1 MSWELWLGFA
11 LASAVAVAIP
21 GPVVV
26 FVLARAAAGGWRAA
40 LPIVG
45 GVVLGDAVAM
55 SLSLIGLGALLA
67 ASATAFTVLKW
78 AGAAYLVWLGIKLW
92 RAPVEAPAA
101 LPATRAFRDAFIV
114 TVLNPKSIGF
124 FVAFIPQFLRPDAAF
139 APQALVL
146 LVTFVAIGGVN
157 VMLYAAL
164 AARLR
169 EQVRRPQVR
178 AWFNRAGGTALI
190 GAGLA
195 TAALKRA

>member
-1 MSWELWLGFA
+1 MSWELWAGFA

-124 FVAFIPQFLRPDAAF
+124 FVAFIPQFLRPDTAF

>member
-1 MSWELWLGFA
+1 MSWELWAGFA

-124 FVAFIPQFLRPDAAF
+124 FVAFIPQFLRPDTAF

-178 AWFNRAGGTALI
+178 AWFKRAGGTALI

>member
-1 MSWELWLGFA
+1 MSWEFWLGFA

-26 FVLARAAAGGWRAA
+26 FVLARAASGGWRAA
-40 LPIVG
+40 LPIIG

-55 SLSLIGLGALLA
+55 SLSLLGLGALLA

-169 EQVRRPQVR
+169 EQVRRPVVR

>member
-1 MSWELWLGFA
+1 MSLELWLGFA
-11 LASAVAVAIP
+11 LASAIAVAIP
-21 GPVVV
+21 GPVVI
-26 FVLARAAAGGWRAA
+26 FVLGRAATGGWRAA
-40 LPIVG
+40 MPTVA
-45 GVVLGDAVAM
+45 GVVLGDAVAL
-55 SLSLIGLGALLA
+55 SLSLLGLGAVLA
-67 ASATAFTVLKW
+67 TSALAFSVLKW

-124 FVAFIPQFLRPDAAF
+124 FVAFIPQFLSAEAAY
-139 APQALVL
+139 APQALVML
-146 LVTFVAIGGVN
+146 ATFVTIGAVN
-157 VMLYAAL
+157 VMAYAAL

-169 EQVRRPQVR
+169 EQVRRPSVR

-195 TAALKRA
+195 TAALRRA

>member
-1 MSWELWLGFA
+1 MSLELWLGFA

-21 GPVVV
+21 GPVVI
-26 FVLARAAAGGWRAA
+26 FVLGRAAAGGWRTAM
-40 LPIVG
+40 PTVG
-45 GVVLGDAVAM
+45 GVVLGDAVA
-55 SLSLIGLGALLA
+55 LSVTLLGLGAVLA
-67 ASATAFTVLKW
+67 ASALAFSLLKW

-92 RAPVEAPAA
+92 RAPVGAPAA

-124 FVAFIPQFLRPDAAF
+124 FVAFIPQFLVADAPY

-146 LVTFVAIGGVN
+146 LVTFVAIGAVN
-157 VMLYAAL
+157 VMAYAAL
-164 AARLR
+164 AAKLR
-169 EQVRRPQVR
+169 GQVQRPGVR

>member
-1 MSWELWLGFA
+1 MSWELWAGFA

-21 GPVVV
+21 GPVVI
-26 FVLARAAAGGWRAA
+26 FVLGRAAAGGWRAA
-40 LPIVG
+40 MPTVA

-55 SLSLIGLGALLA
+55 SLSLLGLGALLA

-169 EQVRRPQVR
+169 EQVRRPVVR